1 MLSFFRK
8 YEKTFFLIV
17 FLPAIIGMGVTSV
30 IVTVLT
36 QKEASSPG
44 VVFGEPIPR
53 HEWELIVGP
62 YAKLTRNES
71 DTDNQ
76 FRFYAF
82 TKAAE
87 RAGLRVTDGEVRD
100 WILDNTSMNIARLK
114 IQERMHAEG
123 LDPQSPE
130 YRQKFQQYFL
140 EELANPRKNFTD
152 EDYRKFLEIY
162 GVTMQEFEGHQ
173 RRSLLQAKL
182 EKTFEEAATV
192 SPEEIWKEFRE
203 KNQRREAEVVTL
215 DGAAYV
221 PTAGTVP
228 TEDEIKKYYETNR
241 ALYDEPKRVS
251 LEYAAAPFEKLRA
264 EVTTPPEAEL
274 EKYFQK
280 HQADY
285 MVWSGSVG
293 TVKSFS
299 DARASV
305 LDKVQTQ
312 AAKDLAQTLME
323 QVKAKIDLQ
332 TKSGLGGID
341 MKIAIAAVD
350 TTGHGLIVTDTTP
363 LTEPDDFFT
372 HPLLTGFAAQNW
384 ALKEPASATKTSDPL
399 KGEKCVAILRTAQ
412 AIEKKVPTFADVKD
426 QVKKDY
432 VVGGE
437 RELAKYYKDQQWK
450 YRTNDKWKV
459 DYVFASYEECAKR
472 DSRVPN
478 PSEAEVNAFWADK
491 HSFFWPGQDAA
502 KVGSEAITLACK
514 AEKAKTRV
522 KSVLNDLKNKCE
534 DSRQAHNRADLD
546 LNMAAFVELSWLE
559 RTSNQEFDQKTLK
572 EDPKL
577 KAAAAAIQIADKEKA
592 SEPLETADGKGAVV
606 FVFRQKIEQTVPE
619 LAVVR
624 DQVQKDV
631 LLTRGYDRA
640 KEAAEKLVADLKEVK
655 GDAVAAKLQ
664 ERGLTSAKTGLF
676 TRNTIALPNVIS
688 NQVTQV
694 VGDTFAGEP
703 GAGFEKW
710 VADDI
715 AKKVYVV
722 RCTQREDPSD
732 DKLTPADRAAL
743 RHDLLNKDRR
753 EFVQRKMTE
762 VELDAKGISDK
773 HVKWVRDR
781 RDGPG
786 GRISEEVRQI
796 YVPNDKATTESW
808 LEDAARARLDEALAK
823 LKADANWDNVCRE
836 YSEDEATRARGGEMT
851 VARGDLAEQYG
862 QEFEQKLF
870 DVTDKDVGQ
879 VSAPFKSKRGLHLIK
894 VVKGPNAG
902 DPHAMG
908 HGQLHMTFRHI
919 LVKTDPKIRKLPDD
933 VAAKAREIARKK
945 IEDAKARIEK
955 GEPFAKVAAEVGW
968 ADDTRARGET
978 FTVPYLSEVML
989 RALEVPL
996 TLEIGDLTKVEP
1008 FEVKVSGASEWHLL
1022 FCARDS
1028 RAEREQ
1034 PMTRGEAYP
1043 QRVVFECV
1051 AASKDTVLA
1060 ARQELETWT
1069 KNRPDHDPTSS
1080 ELLREWKKVVPR
1092 YSTADSAK
1100 KEGAFG
1106 AVAVDPSLQG
1116 YDIAAVRA
1124 LSTLDPG
1131 ARSGII
1137 EAKEGFHLVECI
1149 SAKTKPADD
1158 AARNSEVAEALLRG
1172 TEWSEGN

>member
-1 MLSFFRK
+1 MLAFFRK

-36 QKEASSPG
+36 QKDASPPG

-53 HEWELIVGP
+53 HEWDLYMEP
-62 YAKLTRNES
+62 YRKLMRNES
-71 DTDNQ
+71 DSDGQ

-87 RAGLRVTDGEVRD
+87 RAGLHVTDAEVRD
-100 WILDNTSMNIARLK
+100 WILDNTSMNIARMK

-140 EELANPRKNFTD
+140 EHIANARKDFTD
-152 EDYRKFLEIY
+152 DDYAKFLQIY
-162 GVTMQEFEGHQ
+162 QVTMQEFEGHQ
-173 RRSLLQAKL
+173 RRLLLQSKL

-192 SPEEIWKEFRE
+192 APEEILKEFRE

-228 TEDEIKKYYETNR
+228 TDEEIKKYYETNR

-251 LEYAAAPFEKLRA
+251 IEYAAAPFEKLRS
-264 EVTTPPEAEL
+264 EVATPSEEEL
-274 EKYFQK
+274 EKYFKK

-285 MVWSGSVG
+285 MVWSGS
-293 TVKSFS
+293 TSYVKSFS
-299 DARASV
+299 DCRASV

-323 QVKAKIDLQ
+323 LVSARLDLQ
-332 TKSGLGGID
+332 KKSGLTPID
-341 MKIAIAAVD
+341 MSLAIAAVD
-350 TTGHGLIVTDTTP
+350 TRKLIVTDTTP
-363 LTEPDDFFT
+363 LLEPDDFFT
-372 HPLLTGFAAQNW
+372 HPLLTGFSAQNW
-384 ALKEPASATKTSDPL
+384 AVKEPASATRTSDPL
-399 KGEKCVAILRTAQ
+399 KGEKCVAVLRTAQ
-412 AIEKKVPTFADVKD
+412 SIEKKVPTFKDVED

-432 VVGGE
+432 VLGGE

-450 YRTNDKWKV
+450 YRTNDKWKI
-459 DYVFASYEECAKR
+459 DYVYASYEECAKH
-472 DSRVPN
+472 DSRVPT

-502 KVGSEAITLACK
+502 KVGSEAIALACK
-514 AEKAKTRV
+514 AEKAKPRV
-522 KSVLNDLKNKCE
+522 KTVLKDLQNKCL
-534 DSRQAHNRADLD
+534 DSQTQHNRADLAV
-546 LNMAAFVELSWLE
+546 NMAGFAELTWLE
-559 RTSNQEFDQKTLK
+559 RYLTQEVDQKTLK

-577 KAAAAAIQIADKEKA
+577 KAAAAAITAVADKEKA
-592 SEPLETADGKGAVV
+592 SDPLETADGKGMVL
-606 FVFRQKIEQTVPE
+606 FVLRDKIEQTVPE
-619 LAVVR
+619 LALVR

-631 LLTRGYDRA
+631 LLTRGFDRA
-640 KEAAEKLVADLKEVK
+640 KGAAEKLVADLKDVK

-676 TRNTIALPNVIS
+676 SRNTIALPNVIS

-694 VGDTFAGEP
+694 VGDTFTCEP
-703 GAGFEKW
+703 GSGFERW

-732 DKLTPADRAAL
+732 DKLTSGDRISI
-743 RHDLLNKDRR
+743 RHDLLTKDRR
-753 EFVQRKMTE
+753 DYVNRKMTE
-762 VELDAKGISDK
+762 IELDAKGISEK
-773 HVKWVRDR
+773 HVQWVRAR

-786 GRISEEVRQI
+786 GRVSAEVRQI
-796 YVPNDKATTESW
+796 YVPNDKATTDGW
-808 LEDAARARLDEALAK
+808 LEDAARTRLEEALAK
-823 LKADANWDNVCRE
+823 LKADAPWDNVCRE
-836 YSEDEATRARGGEMT
+836 YSEDEATRARGGEIT
-851 VARGDLAEQYG
+851 VARGELTEQYG
-862 QEFEQKLF
+862 SEFEQKLF

-894 VVKGPNAG
+894 VVKTPNAG
-902 DPHAMG
+902 DPRAAG
-908 HGQLHMTFRHI
+908 HGSLHMTFRHI
-919 LVKTDPKIRKLPDD
+919 LVKTDPKVRKLPED
-933 VAAKAREIARKK
+933 VIAKARDIARKK

-955 GEPFAKVAAEVGW
+955 GESFSKVAAEVGS
-968 ADDTRARGET
+968 AEDARARGET

-996 TLEIGDLTKVEP
+996 SLEVGDLTKVEP
-1008 FEVKVSGASEWHLL
+1008 FEVKVGGVSEWHLL

-1028 RAEREQ
+1028 RQEREQ
-1034 PMTRGEAYP
+1034 PMTAREAYP
-1043 QRVVFECV
+1043 SRIVYECV
-1051 AASKDTVLA
+1051 AATKDTVLA
-1060 ARQELETWT
+1060 ARRELETWS
-1069 KNRPDHDPTSS
+1069 KDRPDHDPTNT
-1080 ELLREWKKVVPR
+1080 EVVKEWKKLVPK

-1106 AVAVDPSLQG
+1106 VVSMDPSLQS
-1116 YDIAAVRA
+1116 YDLAAVRA

-1131 ARSGII
+1131 VRSGVV
-1137 EAKEGFHLVECI
+1137 EAKEGYHLVECV

-1158 AARNSEVAEALLRG
+1158 EVRNSEVAEALLRG
-1172 TEWSEGN
+1172 TEWSDGN